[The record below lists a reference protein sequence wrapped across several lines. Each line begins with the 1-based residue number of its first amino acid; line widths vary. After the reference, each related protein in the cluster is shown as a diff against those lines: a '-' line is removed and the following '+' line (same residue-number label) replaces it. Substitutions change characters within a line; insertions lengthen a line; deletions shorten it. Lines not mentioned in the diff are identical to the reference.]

1 MDDIK
6 EELRKIDNLIA
17 ENITLLKVTSGY
29 CQGRAEK
36 DATAAEILAI
46 LRIALENNIQ
56 MQNLID
62 KLYIAKY
69 VQ

>member
-46 LRIALENNIQ
+46 LRIALEKIY
-56 MQNLID
+56 
-62 KLYIAKY
+62 KC
-69 VQ
+69 